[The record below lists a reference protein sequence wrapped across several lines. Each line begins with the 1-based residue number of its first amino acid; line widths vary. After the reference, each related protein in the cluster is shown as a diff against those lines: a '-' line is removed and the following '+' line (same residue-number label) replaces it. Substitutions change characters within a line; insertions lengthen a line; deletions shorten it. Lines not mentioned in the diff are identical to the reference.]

1 MSKYDTIQL
10 AHGGGGRLSD
20 ALIREEIL
28 SRFGDGPLKSLP
40 DGATLPKI
48 EGELVF
54 STDSYVVKPYKFNGG
69 NIGNLA
75 VHGTVNDISVAG
87 GIPMYLSLG
96 MIIEEGFPFSEL
108 RLILDTIKTSAD
120 ECGVKIVTGDT
131 KVVARGQ
138 CDGIY
143 INTSGIGGKL
153 KNFDLN
159 KSRIKVG
166 DSVLVSGN
174 IGDHG
179 MAILAAREG
188 INIDNKLISD
198 TASVH
203 RLVQAAYK
211 DFAEH
216 VKFMRDPTR
225 GGVSAVLNEVV
236 SGTNV
241 GIDLDASKLPYSS
254 EASSIAEML
263 GIDLLN
269 VACEGRMILI
279 CDPSVSDKI
288 LHLWQSMPEGKAA
301 ALIGYVNSEAERVSI
316 KTVTGGRRLV
326 DVPTGELLPRIC

>member
-1 MSKYDTIQL
+1 MSKIDTIQL

-20 ALIREEIL
+20 ALIRDEIL
-28 SRFGDGPLKSLP
+28 SRFGEGPLKSLP

-48 EGELVF
+48 DGELVF

-75 VHGTVNDISVAG
+75 VHGTVNDISVSG
-87 GIPMYLSLG
+87 GIPRYLSLA
-96 MIIEEGFPFSEL
+96 MIIEEGFPISEL

-120 ECGVKIVTGDT
+120 ECDVKIVTGDT

-138 CDGIY
+138 CDSIY
-143 INTSGIGGKL
+143 INTSGIGEKL
-153 KNFDLN
+153 KGFDLG
-159 KSRIKVG
+159 KHRIKPG
-166 DSVLVSGN
+166 DAVIVSGN

-188 INIDNKLISD
+188 INIDNNLVSD
-198 TASVH
+198 TASVQ
-203 RLVQAAYK
+203 RLVQSLHENFAY
-211 DFAEH
+211 A

-225 GGVSAVLNEVV
+225 GGVAAVLNEIV
-236 SGTNV
+236 SDTSY
-241 GIDLDASKLPYSS
+241 GIELDSVKIPYSR

-263 GIDLLN
+263 GIELLN
-269 VACEGRMILI
+269 VACEGRMLLI
-279 CDPSVSDKI
+279 CDNSVASDI
-288 LHLWQSMPEGKAA
+288 LNLWKNMPEGKGAEI
-301 ALIGYVNSEAERVSI
+301 IGYVNKEPERVSI

>member
-1 MSKYDTIQL
+1 MKYDTIQL

-20 ALIREEIL
+20 ALIKEEIL

-48 EGELVF
+48 EGEIVF

-87 GIPMYLSLG
+87 GIPRYLSLA
-96 MIIEEGFPFSEL
+96 MIIEEGFPISEL
-108 RLILDTIKTSAD
+108 RLILDTIKTSAN

-143 INTSGIGGKL
+143 INTSGIGEKL

-159 KSRIKVG
+159 KSRVKAG
-166 DSVLVSGN
+166 DAVLVSGN

-188 INIDNKLISD
+188 INIENGLVSD

-203 RLVQAAYK
+203 RLVQTAYK
-211 DFAEH
+211 EYAEH
-216 VKFMRDPTR
+216 IKFMRDPTR
-225 GGVSAVLNEVV
+225 GGVAAVLNEIV

-241 GIDLDASKLPYSS
+241 GIELDSSKLPFS
-254 EASSIAEML
+254 AGTLSIAEML

-269 VACEGRMILI
+269 VACEGRMMLI
-279 CDPSVSDKI
+279 CDASVVDEI
-288 LHLWQSMPEGKAA
+288 LDLWRAMPEGIGAA
-301 ALIGYVNSEAERVSI
+301 IIGYVNSDTERVSI

>member
-1 MSKYDTIQL
+1 MQYDTIQL

-20 ALIREEIL
+20 SLIRDEIL
-28 SRFGDGPLKSLP
+28 SRFGEGTLSSLP

-75 VHGTVNDISVAG
+75 VHGTVNDISVSG
-87 GIPMYLSLG
+87 GIPKYLSLA
-96 MIIEEGFPFSEL
+96 MIIEEGFPISEL

-131 KVVARGQ
+131 KVVAKGQ
-138 CDGIY
+138 CDSIY
-143 INTSGIGGKL
+143 LNTSGIGEKL
-153 KNFDLN
+153 RNFDLG
-159 KSRIKVG
+159 KHRIKAG
-166 DSVLVSGN
+166 DTVIVSGN

-188 INIDNKLISD
+188 INIDNNLVSD

-203 RLVQAAYK
+203 KLVQAVYK
-211 DFAEH
+211 DFASD

-225 GGVSAVLNEVV
+225 GGVAAVLNEIV
-236 SGTNV
+236 SGTDA
-241 GIDLDASKLPYSS
+241 GIELDSAKLPYSK

-263 GIDLLN
+263 GIELLN
-269 VACEGRMILI
+269 VACEGRMLLI
-279 CDPSVSDKI
+279 CNSSVSERI
-288 LHLWQSMPEGKAA
+288 LNLWKAMPEGKDASI
-301 ALIGYVNSEAERVSI
+301 IGFVNSEAGRVSI